1 METSGLSG
9 FLEIYVLF
17 QCLSFKEALSLAVFA
32 RVNMT
37 EEKKLN
43 KWAQKRLNFKVS
55 NWEAIFKAGLFL
67 SEIGIDNC

>member
-1 METSGLSG
+1 M
-9 FLEIYVLF
+9 
-17 QCLSFKEALSLAVFA
+17 FA